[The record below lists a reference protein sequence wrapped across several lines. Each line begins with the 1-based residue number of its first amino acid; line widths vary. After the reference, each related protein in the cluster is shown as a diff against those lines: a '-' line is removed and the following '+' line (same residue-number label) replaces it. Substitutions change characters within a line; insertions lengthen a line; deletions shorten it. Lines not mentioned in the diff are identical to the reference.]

1 MATTIDGSASVT
13 INNGAVLGIT
23 SGTAVSLSGTSVDFT
38 GIPSWA
44 KRITVMLAGA
54 KQNNSGANPFKFRLG
69 TSGGIVSS
77 GYVGSA
83 GYFGGA
89 PGSVASSNG
98 FDIYFDTNTYIYSG
112 LLTVTNISGNVWVG
126 AGSFGQT
133 QGYQL
138 VVGAYVDLGA
148 TLTQL
153 RFTTANGTNTF
164 TAGTINIMYE
174 G

>member
-1 MATTIDGSASVT
+1 MAMTLDGSASVT
-13 INNGAVLGIT
+13 INSGAVLGIT
-23 SGTAVSLSGTSVDFT
+23 SGTAVSLSGTNVDFT

-54 KQNNSGANPFKFRLG
+54 KQNNSGANSFKFRLG
-69 TSGGIVSS
+69 TSGGVVSS
-77 GYVGSA
+77 GYVGSS

-133 QGYQL
+133 QGYQI

-148 TLTQL
+148 ALTQL